1 LYSGLPGEV
10 GFIEKMRTVGQ
21 ANRWHPLINLFIR
34 KVSMMNINFAEGR
47 VGGKTEICPGVSGF
61 CPVLAGILSR
71 FVLVFVPL
79 WPESKGET
87 ERTGSQLSGEN
98 SVKID
103 GDSGVVSSVVPQMQ
117 CTDHR
122 SRARARWG
130 QTYGSGSADQ
140 GESVQLG
147 VDEVQWGA

>member
-1 LYSGLPGEV
+1 M
-10 GFIEKMRTVGQ
+10 FIENSLAGCVLLCGDDS
-21 ANRWHPLINLFIR
+21 
-34 KVSMMNINFAEGR
+34 VEGR
-47 VGGKTEICPGVSGF
+47 VGGETEICPGVSGF

-103 GDSGVVSSVVPQMQ
+103 GDSGVVSSVVPR
-117 CTDHR
+117 CSARITGLAREPDGDKHTDR
-122 SRARARWG
+122 EARIK
-130 QTYGSGSADQ
+130 GSLFSWEWMKFS
-140 GESVQLG
+140 GEHDGFMFVAIL
-147 VDEVQWGA
+147 